1 MDQIEWEDW
10 NLLNGAQIPTKAS
23 IDKILPGYYDRYDPT
38 TRENYE
44 NYKSL
49 VADRFRQRIDFIRKS
64 DVNTKPQLLAD
75 LLQSLKV
82 HL

>member
-1 MDQIEWEDW
+1 MLQRIEGSEKGIVKSQFGDIQVFNYMTR
-10 NLLNGAQIPTKAS
+10 NLGELIHK
-23 IDKILPGYYDRYDPT
+23 
-38 TRENYE
+38 ENYE